1 MAMDRSILK
10 HVLIQ
15 CYIVVSLLM
24 SSCSYSDLNSKYGVA
39 YNQVRQNVGL
49 PVLDSTWRYNEAVG
63 VVGGSWINP
72 ICPKGTPCHFKKCFL
87 CENDGTMLWEEDIY
101 IGSNKYTTV
110 DGTFE
115 EMLRITY
122 YFKDNR
128 WGYLWTTGVSVKN
141 SRWEHEQDEEISSKE
156 ADSLLTLWG
165 II

>member
-1 MAMDRSILK
+1 MAMDRRILK
-10 HVLIQ
+10 LILIQ

-39 YNQVRQNVGL
+39 YNQVRQNVSL

-72 ICPKGTPCHFKKCFL
+72 ICPKGTPCQFKKCFL
-87 CENDGTMLWEEDIY
+87 CENDGTM
-101 IGSNKYTTV
+101 K
-110 DGTFE
+110 
-115 EMLRITY
+115 
-122 YFKDNR
+122 

>member
-1 MAMDRSILK
+1 MDRSILK

-15 CYIVVSLLM
+15 CYIFVSLLM
-24 SSCSYSDLNSKYGVA
+24 SSCSNSNLNSKYGVA
-39 YNQVRQNVGL
+39 YNQVRQNISL
-49 PVLDSTWRYNEAVG
+49 PILDSTWRYNEAVG

-87 CENDGTMLWEEDIY
+87 CENDGTMIWEEDIY
-101 IGSNKYTTV
+101 IGQNKYTTV

-122 YFKDNR
+122 YFKDNK

>member
-1 MAMDRSILK
+1 
-10 HVLIQ
+10 
-15 CYIVVSLLM
+15 
-24 SSCSYSDLNSKYGVA
+24 
-39 YNQVRQNVGL
+39 
-49 PVLDSTWRYNEAVG
+49 
-63 VVGGSWINP
+63 
-72 ICPKGTPCHFKKCFL
+72 
-87 CENDGTMLWEEDIY
+87 MLWEEDIY
-101 IGSNKYTTV
+101 IGPNKYTTV

-141 SRWEHEQDEEISSKE
+141 SRWEYEQDEEISSKE

>member
-1 MAMDRSILK
+1 MAMDRRILK
-10 HVLIQ
+10 LILIQ

-39 YNQVRQNVGL
+39 YNQVRQNVSL

-87 CENDGTMLWEEDIY
+87 CENDGTMIWEDDIY
-101 IGSNKYTTV
+101 IGPNKYTTV

-115 EMLRITY
+115 ETLYITY
-122 YFKDNR
+122 FFKEKR
-128 WGYLWTTGVSVKN
+128 WNYLWIKGDSQN
-141 SRWEHEQDEEISSKE
+141 DSRWDYEQYKEISSKE
-156 ADSLLTLWG
+156 ADSLLTLWNLR
-165 II
+165 

>member
-1 MAMDRSILK
+1 MDRSILK

-24 SSCSYSDLNSKYGVA
+24 SSCSCSNLNSKYGVA

-101 IGSNKYTTV
+101 IGQNKYTTV

-128 WGYLWTTGVSVKN
+128 WGYLWTTGVSVQKTVDI
-141 SRWEHEQDEEISSKE
+141 HPPKTGISVHFF
-156 ADSLLTLWG
+156 
-165 II
+165 

>member
-1 MAMDRSILK
+1 
-10 HVLIQ
+10 
-15 CYIVVSLLM
+15 
-24 SSCSYSDLNSKYGVA
+24 
-39 YNQVRQNVGL
+39 
-49 PVLDSTWRYNEAVG
+49 
-63 VVGGSWINP
+63 
-72 ICPKGTPCHFKKCFL
+72 
-87 CENDGTMLWEEDIY
+87 MLWEEDIY
-101 IGSNKYTTV
+101 IGPNKYTTV

-122 YFKDNR
+122 YFKDNK